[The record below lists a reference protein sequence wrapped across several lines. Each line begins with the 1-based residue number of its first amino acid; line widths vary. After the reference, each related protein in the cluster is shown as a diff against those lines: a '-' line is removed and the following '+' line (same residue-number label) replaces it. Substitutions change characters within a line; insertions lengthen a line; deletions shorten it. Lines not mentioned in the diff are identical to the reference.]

1 MAERS
6 GVMTYA
12 LKPTSNARPRPVLR
26 PDVPEQAALEDL
38 HRRLVRLAIKLIWNR
53 DDAEDTVQEA
63 FRLALTKGIEQ
74 REAHFG
80 AWMFR
85 TVGNLC
91 LNHRRRTKPE
101 PLADWIDPPDEATPE
116 MAAQQVEQLA
126 RLREAMGRL
135 PEQQRLA
142 LTLRTMEQM
151 TYSDIAKVM
160 QLSESA
166 VRAHVHLGRRRLADW
181 IGDDC
186 GEARR

>member
-12 LKPTSNARPRPVLR
+12 LKPTSDARPGSVLR

-53 DDAEDTVQEA
+53 DDAEETVQEA

-91 LNHRRRTKPE
+91 LNHRRRTRPE

-126 RLREAMGRL
+126 QLREAMGRL

-166 VRAHVHLGRRRLADW
+166 VRAHVHLGRRRLADL